1 MIFCAFDA
9 LDPVAIAVKAQDILS
24 KGPGSTP
31 GERRREY
38 VVCSGLGQASNGKQH
53 KGIMDHFF

>member
-1 MIFCAFDA
+1 MNNNHFAMIFCSLDA

-31 GERRREY
+31 GERKRKY
-38 VVCSGLGQASNGKQH
+38 VVCSGLEQASNGQAT
-53 KGIMDHFF
+53 